1 MEFSGMDNS
10 YNEQEP
16 IEDSVYWRL
25 IKKSAIYSIA
35 IVLIDILGFAFNVFM
50 IHKLLPNQTISSIA
64 NQLFQRS
71 KWDLIFIPVGMI
83 VSMWMLILIAYIRN
97 RTPKES
103 NAYKIVELIEL
114 IMVILYIVRR
124 FYREFSSDSIGAII
138 AIVTFVIVAAYNKIK
153 NKK

>member
-1 MEFSGMDNS
+1 MDNS

-16 IEDSVYWRL
+16 IEDSVYWGL

-64 NQLFQRS
+64 DEVFQRS
-71 KWDLIFIPVGMI
+71 KGDLIFIPVSMI
-83 VSMWMLILIAYIRN
+83 VSMWILILITYIGN
-97 RTPKES
+97 KTPKAS
-103 NAYKIVELIEL
+103 KAYKVIELIEL

-124 FYREFSSDSIGAII
+124 FYKEFSSDSIGAII

>member
-1 MEFSGMDNS
+1 MDNS
-10 YNEQEP
+10 YDEQEP

-64 NQLFQRS
+64 DEVFQQS
-71 KWDLIFIPVGMI
+71 KWDLIYIPAGMI
-83 VSMWMLILIAYIRN
+83 VSMWILILITYIGN
-97 RTPKES
+97 NTSKES

-124 FYREFSSDSIGAII
+124 FYRDFSFDSIGTII

>member
-1 MEFSGMDNS
+1 MDNS

-50 IHKLLPNQTISSIA
+50 IHKLLPNQTTSSIA
-64 NQLFQRS
+64 DEVFQQS
-71 KWDLIFIPVGMI
+71 KWDLIYIPAGTI
-83 VSMWMLILIAYIRN
+83 VSMWILILITYIGN
-97 RTPKES
+97 KTSKES

-138 AIVTFVIVAAYNKIK
+138 AIVTFVIVASYNKIK